1 MPIQTDGSAAN
12 HVVVRVTG
20 KLTKDELIQ
29 FGKDFELF
37 VHDRGKLRVLFD
49 ATEFDGWDS
58 GGALWQEAKF
68 DLKHL
73 SNIDRLAMVG
83 AKRWQ
88 QALEAAIKPFAHS
101 TMRYFEASDMQAAH
115 DWLISN

>member
-1 MPIQTDGSAAN
+1 M
-12 HVVVRVTG
+12 VVRATG

-29 FGKDFELF
+29 FRKDFELF

-73 SNIDRLAMVG
+73 SKIDRMAVVG

-88 QALEAAIKPFAHS
+88 QALEAAVKPFAHP
-101 TMRYFEASDMQAAH
+101 TMRYFEAGEMQAAH
-115 DWLISN
+115 DWLISK